1 MPVDLSKPVLVVEDS
16 QTMGQIVR
24 NLLMLMGFKQVD
36 AVADVATALTRLR
49 SKPYRLVISDWNMQP
64 ATGQVLLERIR
75 HDPFLSE
82 LPVIVVSAESHIE
95 TIRAATNAGA
105 SGYVVKPF
113 SGETLKQKIAAV
125 LHGEVLV

>member
-16 QTMGQIVR
+16 RTMGQIVR

-36 AVADVATALTRLR
+36 AVADVASALARLR
-49 SKPYRLVISDWNMQP
+49 TKPYRLVISDWNMQP
-64 ATGQVLLERIR
+64 ATGQDLLEGIR
-75 HDPFLSE
+75 DDPSLSG

-95 TIRAATNAGA
+95 TIRAAKNAGA
-105 SGYVVKPF
+105 NGYVVKPF

-125 LHGEVLV
+125 LHSEALA

>member
-16 QTMGQIVR
+16 RTMGQIVR

-95 TIRAATNAGA
+95 TIRAAKNAGA

-113 SGETLKQKIAAV
+113 SGETLKQKIAAA
-125 LHGEVLV
+125 LHGEVLA